1 MLKKLV
7 SSSYGQFFFCP
18 EVVVDLEKFRG
29 ETKYFTFENSTTDV
43 TSIALSFYSGLFAY
57 NGWNYLNFIIEE
69 LKDPIV
75 NLPRAIY
82 ISCTLV
88 TVVYV
93 LTNVAF
99 YTTLS
104 PAEVLNSEAVAVTF
118 ANRIFGPIAWTLPVF
133 VALST
138 FGGVNGIILTT
149 SRLFYAGACE
159 GQMPEILTMIQ
170 VTKMTPTPAVL
181 TIAFLSLLYLMSSN
195 IFALIN
201 YVGFATWLSIGVGV
215 LCLPVLRYTQPDLPR
230 PIKVHLIFPA
240 AYLIASV
247 FVTLVP
253 MMASPVETGIGCL
266 MIATSVPVYMVF
278 IAWRNK
284 PKVFT
289 KSVAIVTRYFQKL
302 LVVVAPEV

>member
-201 YVGFATWLSIGVGV
+201 YVGFATW
-215 LCLPVLRYTQPDLPR
+215 PDLPR

-289 KSVAIVTRYFQKL
+289 KSVDASTRFLQKIL
-302 LVVVAPEV
+302 MVVGKSKSPDKV